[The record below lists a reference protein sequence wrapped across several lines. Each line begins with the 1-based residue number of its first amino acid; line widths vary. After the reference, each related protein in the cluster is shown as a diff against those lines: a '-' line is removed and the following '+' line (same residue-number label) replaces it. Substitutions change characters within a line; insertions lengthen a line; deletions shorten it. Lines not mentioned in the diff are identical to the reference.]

1 MRVPGS
7 VRMVQDRNSGGL
19 TAVGYRLVLAIA
31 VLSLAHHID
40 HVLRGVTGWPF
51 AGGFNAFS
59 GSLFVYPVIALGMVL
74 ARRGLVGP
82 GFWVFLAGGGAV
94 FILVVH
100 VGPAAG
106 DDIARIP
113 NQYDSTLAG
122 AVALVVLAAFFAALV
137 AHCIY
142 ELRLLRR

>member
-1 MRVPGS
+1 MY
-7 VRMVQDRNSGGL
+7 DRNSGGL
-19 TAVGYRLVLAIA
+19 TAVGYRLILAIT
-31 VLSLAHHID
+31 VLSVAHHID

-59 GSLFVYPVIALGMVL
+59 GSLFVYPVIALGITL
-74 ARRGLVGP
+74 ARRGFVGP
-82 GFWVFLAGGGAV
+82 GFWIFLAGGGAV
-94 FILVVH
+94 FILAVH
-100 VGPAAG
+100 VGPVAG